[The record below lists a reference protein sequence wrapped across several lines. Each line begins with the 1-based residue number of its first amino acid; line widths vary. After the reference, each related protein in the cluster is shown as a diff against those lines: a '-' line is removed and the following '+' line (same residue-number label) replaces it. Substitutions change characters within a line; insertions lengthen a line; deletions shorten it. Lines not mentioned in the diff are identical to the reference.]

1 MVMAHGGGE
10 EWNAAVLHAVA
21 PLRRYCPVEVAF
33 GMAHRGSLQE
43 AVHKLE
49 TRGVTRIVVAR
60 LLVSGDSFREQT
72 EYFLGLRS
80 NPPEYFLLHPHSMDM
95 SDSRSFDSAQLQ
107 DMLVPSKKH
116 PMESIRSGAAFV
128 LTPRGLYDSP
138 EIAQIVVERVRS
150 LSRDPETESV
160 LILAHG
166 EGDDKLN
173 ANWVERIEQLSRE
186 ILGIGSFR
194 EIGIETLREDW
205 HDKRKPAEKRIRQF
219 VARGNHQGQVLVVP
233 FRVYGFGRIDSVLK
247 GLEYR
252 ADGRALLPHPD
263 ITEWLVRE
271 ASRCFHEQGWWNPF
285 SETAEQ
291 GAQPHSNADQPF

>member
-21 PLRRYCPVEVAF
+21 PLREYCPVEVAF

-49 TRGVTRIVVAR
+49 IRGVTRIVVAR
-60 LLVSGDSFREQT
+60 LLVSGESFRVQT

-80 NPPEYFLLHPHSMDM
+80 DPPKYFLIHPHSMDM
-95 SDSRSFDSAQLQ
+95 SDSRVFDAARLR
-107 DMLVPSKKH
+107 DMLVPSKQH
-116 PMESIRSGAAFV
+116 PLEAIRSGAAFV

-150 LSRDPETESV
+150 LSRHPETESV

-173 ANWVERIEQLSRE
+173 ANWVERITQLSQE
-186 ILGIGSFR
+186 IRKIGAFR

-205 HDKRKPAEKRIRQF
+205 SDKRKPAEKRIRQF
-219 VARGNHQGQVLVVP
+219 VARGSKLGKVLVVP
-233 FRVYGFGRIDSVLK
+233 FRVYGFGRIDSVLE
-247 GLEYR
+247 GLQYR

-263 ITEWLVRE
+263 ITKWLAGE
-271 ASRCFHEQGWWNPF
+271 ASRCFREQGWWDPF
-285 SETAEQ
+285 SKTEEQ
-291 GAQPHSNADQPF
+291 RAQPHGNAEQSF